1 MRNLARPL
9 RATIVLLCLVVC
21 ASPRLVH
28 ADEAGSAA
36 DDEARRL
43 YKVGIERFDARDFK
57 SAVAAFQNAYDFS
70 HRKELLYNIGVCHR
84 EVGELE
90 PALDSFRQYLAFAGP
105 NGANSDVVRQ
115 QIADLERLVPAKLEV
130 HSRGKTARLT
140 LDGTAAG
147 NTPFAT
153 TLPAGTHV
161 LVARGAGPEDHLSL
175 ALVAGERR
183 LVEVGRAPR
192 TKLWIGLGVGAA
204 VLVVAGVV
212 TASVL
217 ATRPAELHPG
227 TLDPQVVNVR

>member
-1 MRNLARPL
+1 MSL
-9 RATIVLLCLVVC
+9 RSIVIGVLLCGFAANAGAQAESSGVFSK
-21 ASPRLVH
+21 AP
-28 ADEAGSAA
+28 DE
-36 DDEARRL
+36 EARRL
-43 YKVGIERFDARDFK
+43 YKAGSERFDARDFTN
-57 SAVAAFQNAYDFS
+57 AATMFQHAYELS

-84 EVGELE
+84 ELGELE

-105 NGANSDVVRQ
+105 DGNNAEAVRQ

-130 HSRGKTARLT
+130 HSRGKTAHLT

-161 LVARGAGPEDHLSL
+161 LVASGAGPEDRLSL

-192 TKLWIGLGVGAA
+192 TKLWVGVGVGAA
-204 VLVVAGVV
+204 VLVIAGVV
-212 TASVL
+212 TVSVL

-227 TLDPQVVNVR
+227 TLDPQIINVR